1 MQNHGRV
8 FEAAEARTGTSC
20 LKPHSSVTGILKSTL
35 SERDESII
43 IIIIKRITLGKAILK
58 CSYVVST
65 TCVSSLFM

>member
-20 LKPHSSVTGILKSTL
+20 LKPHSSVTGIIKSTL

-43 IIIIKRITLGKAILK
+43 FLK
-58 CSYVVST
+58 KNPTWKGNIEVLYLLC
-65 TCVSSLFM
+65 